1 MLGLIVNPIAGMGG
15 KVGLK
20 GTDGAETLAAARALG
35 AQPIAPARAAR
46 ALAKLTGK
54 PGIALLAAPG
64 AMGAA
69 AARAAGLSPCI
80 IGAVRAGETT
90 AQDTRAAARAMAEA
104 GAALLLFAGG
114 DGTARD
120 LYDAVSGRVPIL
132 GIPTGVKMHSAVF
145 ATSPEGAGQLAALTL
160 SAAGAGGV
168 ELRDGEVMDI
178 DEVAV
183 RAGRLSARLYGY
195 ARVPYRRALVQ
206 GAKAASALGS
216 AGAVAAVGREIA
228 AGMEPGR
235 LYIIGPGTTTAPII
249 AALGIEGTLLGVD
262 AVRDR
267 ALVGADL
274 NEALLLALT
283 KGARATIIVTV
294 IGGQGYVFGRGNQQ
308 SSAAVIRRV
317 GRENIVVVAGIE
329 KLVSLGGGPLR
340 VDTGDLEV
348 DRILAGFIRV
358 RVAPNQSTVARI
370 EP

>member
-1 MLGLIVNPIAGMGG
+1 M
-15 KVGLK
+15 
-20 GTDGAETLAAARALG
+20 
-35 AQPIAPARAAR
+35 
-46 ALAKLTGK
+46 
-54 PGIALLAAPG
+54 
-64 AMGAA
+64 
-69 AARAAGLSPCI
+69 
-80 IGAVRAGETT
+80 
-90 AQDTRAAARAMAEA
+90 
-104 GAALLLFAGG
+104 
-114 DGTARD
+114 
-120 LYDAVSGRVPIL
+120 
-132 GIPTGVKMHSAVF
+132 
-145 ATSPEGAGQLAALTL
+145 
-160 SAAGAGGV
+160 
-168 ELRDGEVMDI
+168 
-178 DEVAV
+178 

-308 SSAAVIRRV
+308 ISAAVIRRV